1 MADIT
6 SSRLQGSYQP
16 EYIRCRRSSSFYRG
30 EEITLGRIMKS
41 HSSPRI
47 TTAIPG
53 LEKILYGGFLP
64 GRSYLVSGG
73 PGTGKTTLG
82 LQYLASSSD
91 GNGLLISLGESERNL
106 RADAHRRC
114 PAARP

>member
-1 MADIT
+1 MNE
-6 SSRLQGSYQP
+6 P
-16 EYIRCRRSSSFYRG
+16 HG
-30 EEITLGRIMKS
+30 ERIS
-41 HSSPRI
+41 VE
-47 TTAIPG
+47 IPG
-53 LEKILYGGFLP
+53 LERILRGGFLP

-106 RADAHRRC
+106 RADAHRIGLSLDGTSVIDLS
-114 PAARP
+114 PGADAEPEAAYTLLEPW